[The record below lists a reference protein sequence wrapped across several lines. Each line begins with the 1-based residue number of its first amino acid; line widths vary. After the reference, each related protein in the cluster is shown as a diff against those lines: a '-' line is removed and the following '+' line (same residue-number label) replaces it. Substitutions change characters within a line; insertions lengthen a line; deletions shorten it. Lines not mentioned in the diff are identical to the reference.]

1 MKAYLVSVLL
11 GYLLGSLSPSALLSK
26 LKKANLRNQGTKN
39 LGATNTMLILGK
51 GYGALVMLFDIA
63 KAFFAV
69 ELAIKLFPD
78 LIYGGL
84 AAGCA
89 AVVGHIFP
97 FYMRFKGGK
106 GLAAYGGMILGLD
119 PLLFLILLMIAIAAM
134 LITNHAIAMT
144 VSATVLFPIFFSI
157 RGGDPASFLI
167 VAAVSVLILS
177 RHTGSIL
184 EAIHGEDTRVR
195 AFIKGKKNS

>member
-1 MKAYLVSVLL
+1 MKEYLLSSLI

-26 LKKANLRNQGTKN
+26 LKKKNLRDQGTRN

-63 KAFFAV
+63 KAFAAV
-69 ELAIKLFPD
+69 KLAQKLFPM
-78 LIYGGL
+78 LVWGGL
-84 AAGCA
+84 IAGCS
-89 AVVGHIFP
+89 AVIGHIFP
-97 FYMRFKGGK
+97 FYMKFKGGK

-119 PLLFLILLMIAIAAM
+119 PLLFLILLLIAIAAM

-144 VSATVLFPIFFSI
+144 VSATILFPMFFAI
-157 RGGDPASFLI
+157 RNGDLIAFLL
-167 VAAVSVLILS
+167 VAAISALILS

-184 EAIHGEDTRVR
+184 EAIRGEDTSVR
-195 AFIKGKKNS
+195 AFIKGNKHQ

>member
-69 ELAIKLFPD
+69 KLAIKLFPD

>member
-1 MKAYLVSVLL
+1 MKDYLLILLL

-51 GYGALVMLFDIA
+51 GYGAFVMLFDIA
-63 KAFFAV
+63 KAYVAV
-69 ELAIKLFPD
+69 ELAIKLFPAAFYSG
-78 LIYGGL
+78 LIS
-84 AAGCA
+84 GCA

-97 FYMRFKGGK
+97 FYMKFKGGK

-119 PLLFLILLMIAIAAM
+119 PLLFLILLAIAIAAM

-144 VSATVLFPIFFSI
+144 VSATVLFPIFFVI
-157 RGGDPASFLI
+157 RSGELLAFLI
-167 VAAVSVLILS
+167 VTGISALILS

-184 EAIHGEDTRVR
+184 EAIHGEDTPVR
-195 AFIKGKKNS
+195 TFIRGNKNQ

>member
-1 MKAYLVSVLL
+1 MKAYLLMILL

-26 LKKANLRNQGTKN
+26 LKNANLRNQGTKN

-51 GYGALVMLFDIA
+51 GYGAFVMLFDIA
-63 KAFFAV
+63 KAYVVV

-78 LIYGGL
+78 ASHIGL

-97 FYMRFKGGK
+97 FYMKFKGGK

-119 PLLFLILLMIAIAAM
+119 PLLFHILLAIALVAM

-144 VSATVLFPIFFSI
+144 VSATVLFPIFFSM
-157 RGGDPASFLI
+157 RGGDPASFLVI
-167 VAAVSVLILS
+167 TAFSILILS

-184 EAIHGEDTRVR
+184 EAIRGEDTKVR
-195 AFIKGKKNS
+195 TFIKGKKNS